1 MMEYKG
7 YVGKVEFDDEAG
19 LFHGEVL
26 DTRDVITFQGKSVA
40 ELKTAFQGS
49 IDDYLAFCEQRGEE
63 PNKPFSGQ
71 FVTRIPP
78 ELHRQVNLAASI
90 SGKSLNAWVAE
101 QLQIAVARV
110 RSIKAAQA
118 TGKGKGKP
126 KTVSKVVV
134 KRKSKQ
140 AEQHA

>member
-7 YVGKVEFDDEAG
+7 YAGKVEFDDEAG
-19 LFHGEVL
+19 IFHGEVI
-26 DTRDVITFQGKSVA
+26 DTRDVITFQGRSVD
-40 ELKTAFQGS
+40 ELKTAFEES

-90 SGKSLNAWVAE
+90 AGKSLNAWVAE
-101 QLQIAVARV
+101 QLQAAVARIK
-110 RSIKAAQA
+110 SINAAKA
-118 TGKGKGKP
+118 TGKQ
-126 KTVSKVVV
+126 
-134 KRKSKQ
+134 KRKPRR
-140 AEQHA
+140 AEKHA

>member
-19 LFHGEVL
+19 IFHGEVL
-26 DTRDVITFQGKSVA
+26 DTRDVITFQGRSVD
-40 ELKTAFQGS
+40 ELKTAFQES
-49 IDDYLAFCEQRGEE
+49 IDDYLAFCKQRGEE

-78 ELHRQVNLAASI
+78 ELHRQVNLAVRI

-101 QLQIAVARV
+101 QLQAAVA
-110 RSIKAAQA
+110 SIKSMKVAKAS
-118 TGKGKGKP
+118 GKGKGK
-126 KTVSKVVV
+126 SQ
-134 KRKSKQ
+134 R
-140 AEQHA
+140 AEKHA

>member
-19 LFHGEVL
+19 IFHGEVL
-26 DTRDVITFQGKSVA
+26 DTRDMITFQGQSVA

-90 SGKSLNAWVAE
+90 SGKSLNAWVVE
-101 QLQIAVARV
+101 QLQTAVARV
-110 RSIKAAQA
+110 RSIKAAKA
-118 TGKGKGKP
+118 TGKVKGKP

>member
-19 LFHGEVL
+19 IFHGEVL
-26 DTRDVITFQGKSVA
+26 DTRDVITFQGQSVA
-40 ELKTAFQGS
+40 ELKTAFEES
-49 IDDYLAFCEQRGEE
+49 IDDYLAFCKQRGEE

-71 FVTRIPP
+71 FITRIPP
-78 ELHRQVNLAASI
+78 ELHRQVNLAASM
-90 SGKSLNAWVAE
+90 SNKSLNAWVVE
-101 QLQIAVARV
+101 QLQAAVARIK
-110 RSIKAAQA
+110 SIKAAKA
-118 TGKGKGKP
+118 TGKR
-126 KTVSKVVV
+126 

>member
-19 LFHGEVL
+19 IFHGEVL
-26 DTRDVITFQGKSVA
+26 DTRDAIAFQGRSVD

-49 IDDYLAFCEQRGEE
+49 IDDYLAFCAQRGEE

-78 ELHRQVNLAASI
+78 GTATEQDVIAAEARDNSLCELVDACTVVDEQGTLDGGEVLPGFTLAVKDWFARAERQGA
-90 SGKSLNAWVAE
+90 
-101 QLQIAVARV
+101 
-110 RSIKAAQA
+110 
-118 TGKGKGKP
+118 P
-126 KTVSKVVV
+126 
-134 KRKSKQ
+134 
-140 AEQHA
+140 

>member
-26 DTRDVITFQGKSVA
+26 DTRDVITFQGRSVA
-40 ELKTAFQGS
+40 ELKAAFEES
-49 IDDYLAFCEQRGEE
+49 IDDYLAFCKERGEE

-71 FVTRIPP
+71 FITRVPP

-90 SGKSLNAWVAE
+90 SGKSLNAWVVE
-101 QLQIAVARV
+101 QLQVAVARIK
-110 RSIKAAQA
+110 SIKVAKA
-118 TGKGKGKP
+118 TAKG
-126 KTVSKVVV
+126 
-134 KRKSKQ
+134 KRKSRHT
-140 AEQHA
+140 EQHA